1 MVLIFDYVERTT
13 RFIEILRQLDD
24 LFDEPQNLRFV
35 ANCRHSFYEVS
46 DNLGGVRS
54 RLVEISDEEPWEHG
68 YLEAVTSYILNT
80 ADIVEDENVRELCK
94 GRPAFAV
101 LLAYLKEREKI
112 ERSEGSKKSEYDLRA
127 LLNDKVGF
135 ADWFTG
141 RLGGSFP
148 GQDLRGE
155 IATLMAFLPLSGHC
169 VDLPEGRC
177 HCARRRPRRTAASP
191 SV

>member
-1 MVLIFDYVERTT
+1 VEG
-13 RFIEILRQLDD
+13 LPGSSH
-24 LFDEPQNLRFV
+24 LF
-35 ANCRHSFYEVS
+35 
-46 DNLGGVRS
+46 
-54 RLVEISDEEPWEHG
+54 
-68 YLEAVTSYILNT
+68 ILNT
-80 ADIVEDENVRELCK
+80 PDIVEDENVRELCK

-135 ADWFTG
+135 ANWFTG